1 MGLRRKTGLYLFLA
15 LLVIAGGWLAASRL
29 GVLDKATRRLFPAL
43 ESTGTLS
50 PGDFPA
56 GVTAPGGDIAS
67 VPLRPTLVGFTARGS
82 AAPLLL
88 ATGGVGEGQGKPAGL
103 LRTGYS
109 LDARAVVFA
118 RTNDL
123 RKALEDGAER
133 GGVDMAA
140 LSVDRVASWIHP
152 LRDAAPR
159 VVLLL
164 ARSQGADGL
173 AAVGVPSLAQLKG
186 RRLAVA
192 TASPGQYFALWLL
205 MRAGLDTKDVRWVD
219 LPSSLDA
226 GLALREGRADAV
238 VGLRGDV
245 EAAAADRGGKVLAST
260 ADAPHLIA
268 TVLVVRGE
276 FAARYP
282 DGVRRTIRGL
292 LDAAAATARDPM
304 PAARLLGE
312 VAPSLGDPRDAVR
325 TEPPATLRENL
336 AFFGIAG
343 QAPVTYDELFQS
355 AAALE
360 ARIGRTPPPPAAE
373 DTRDVTVLRSLGEG
387 RP

>member
-1 MGLRRKTGLYLFLA
+1 VA
-15 LLVIAGGWLAASRL
+15 
-29 GVLDKATRRLFPAL
+29 
-43 ESTGTLS
+43 
-50 PGDFPA
+50 
-56 GVTAPGGDIAS
+56 
-67 VPLRPTLVGFTARGS
+67 
-82 AAPLLL
+82 
-88 ATGGVGEGQGKPAGL
+88 
-103 LRTGYS
+103 
-109 LDARAVVFA
+109 
-118 RTNDL
+118 
-123 RKALEDGAER
+123 
-133 GGVDMAA
+133 
-140 LSVDRVASWIHP
+140 VAS
-152 LRDAAPR
+152 
-159 VVLLL
+159 
-164 ARSQGADGL
+164 
-173 AAVGVPSLAQLKG
+173 
-186 RRLAVA
+186 
-192 TASPGQYFALWLL
+192 ASPDKYFALWLL
-205 MRAGLDTKDVRWVD
+205 MRAGLGVQDVRWVD
-219 LPSSLDA
+219 LGSSLDA

-245 EAAAADRGGKVLAST
+245 EAATADRGGKVLAST
-260 ADAPHLIA
+260 ADAPHLLA

-292 LDAAAATARDPM
+292 LDAAAATLRDPV

-325 TEPPATLRENL
+325 AEPPATLRENL

-360 ARIGRTPPPPAAE
+360 ARIGRTPPAPAAE